1 VFTGNMS
8 VAVGKTLS
16 VAGTT
21 TLTGAFSVNA
31 TSTALTTSTQSV
43 TITTTANTV
52 INASTLVANTSVLI
66 PSTFTITA
74 NGVNISN
81 MNATNLTSGTVAD
94 ARIPSNIV
102 RDTVTLT
109 VGSGL
114 SGGGDLSAN
123 RTINVDSSIVGL
135 LATTQTFTG
144 TKTFSTL
151 RISGTVLPTVNDT
164 YNLGSASLKFANM
177 YADLFNGTATSARY
191 ADLAERYVADEEYE
205 VGTVIAIGGTAEVTA
220 ADEDNAHAVI
230 GVVSENPAYLMN
242 SGLEGG
248 TAIALKGRVPV
259 KVIGEVNKG
268 DRLTP
273 SSTPGRAYAN
283 NAKDVWSFGIALES
297 GNSVVEAIIL

>member
-1 VFTGNMS
+1 
-8 VAVGKTLS
+8 
-16 VAGTT
+16 
-21 TLTGAFSVNA
+21 
-31 TSTALTTSTQSV
+31 
-43 TITTTANTV
+43 
-52 INASTLVANTSVLI
+52 
-66 PSTFTITA
+66 
-74 NGVNISN
+74 

-102 RDTVTLT
+102 RDTVSVT

-151 RISGTVLPTVNDT
+151 RLSGTALPTVNNT
-164 YNLGSASLKFANM
+164 YNLGSASFKFANM
-177 YADLFNGTATSARY
+177 YATLFNGTATSAQY
-191 ADLAERYVADEEYE
+191 ADLAERYAADEEYD

-220 ADEDNAHAVI
+220 ANEDNAHAVI